1 MLRLALETSSRLGGV
16 GLADDDTLLAESSLS
31 VRAAHAETVLPEV
44 ERVLDR
50 AGRDVSDVG
59 EVVVGSGPGSFTG
72 LRIGAALAKGLCA
85 ATGAG
90 LRAYG
95 SLTALAVATALPG
108 RVCVLAAARGEEV
121 YAAAFGALRPLD
133 VRFGPA
139 VLTVE
144 EVLDALE
151 EPGDWRFAGEGAFAH
166 RQAVEARGGR
176 VLSFLHRHPRVGGL
190 LELAVDQPDAGR
202 VEDPGRWEPEYVRAS
217 GARRGVGRTA

>member
-16 GLADDDTLLAESSLS
+16 GLADGDVLLAESSLS

-44 ERVLDR
+44 ERVLTR
-50 AGRDVSDVG
+50 AGRDVADVG

-95 SLTALAVATALPG
+95 SLAALAAATALQD
-108 RVCVLAAARGEEV
+108 RVCVLAEARREEV
-121 YAAAFGALRPLD
+121 YAAAFETVRPLD
-133 VRFGPA
+133 ASFGP
-139 VLTVE
+139 TVASVDE
-144 EVLDALE
+144 ALDALDR
-151 EPGDWRFAGEGAFAH
+151 PGDWSFAGEGAFAH
-166 RQAVEARGGR
+166 REAVEARGGR

-190 LELAVDQPDAGR
+190 LELAVEQPGAGR
-202 VEDPGRWEPEYVRAS
+202 VEDPAGWEPEYVRAS
-217 GARRGVGRTA
+217 GARRGIGGAA